1 VNILITRHDKIGD
14 FVLTLPTYQVAK
26 NQIPNSKIIALVSKV
41 NYELASSM
49 DFIDDVI
56 LYDEDLFT
64 LVKRIREKD
73 IDVSISAFTDT
84 KLAFALLLAGVR
96 KRYAP
101 ATKIAQIFSN
111 NRVKQRRSQVK
122 MTEAEYNLDLL
133 KAFYSDLDLKY
144 DKPLLKFSKNDIE
157 NILLKFKIE
166 KFFFSSSS
174 KNRNL

>member
-1 VNILITRHDKIGD
+1 MNILITRHDKIGD

-41 NYELASSM
+41 NFELASSM
-49 DFIDDVI
+49 GFIDDVI

-64 LVKRIREKD
+64 LVKRIKEKN

-84 KLAFALLLAGVR
+84 KLAFALLLAGVK

-111 NRVKQRRSQVK
+111 KRVKQRRSQVK

-133 KAFYSDLDLKY
+133 KAFYPSIDLKY
-144 DKPLLKFSKNDIE
+144 KNH
-157 NILLKFKIE
+157 F
-166 KFFFSSSS
+166 
-174 KNRNL
+174 